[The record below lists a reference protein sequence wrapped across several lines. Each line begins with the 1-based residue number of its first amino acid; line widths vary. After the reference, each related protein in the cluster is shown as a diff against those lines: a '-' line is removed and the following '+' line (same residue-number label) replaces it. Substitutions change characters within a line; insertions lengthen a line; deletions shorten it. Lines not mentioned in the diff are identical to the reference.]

1 MTLSTTHTGRVTPP
15 IPGPAARTVLV
26 VAARSDGRGLAGARQ
41 AAELLRETGAV
52 VAVHGRDPE
61 LPALLRAAD
70 RVVVLDP
77 GRIAAALARLR
88 GTRGPDRGVP
98 GLPAP
103 TGDRLALLALTREHA
118 ERVQWVCSAAQWRS
132 ACRRQGTTTSLPPA

>member
-15 IPGPAARTVLV
+15 IPVPAARTVLV
-26 VAARSDGRGLAGARQ
+26 VAARPDGRGLAGARQ
-41 AAELLRETGAV
+41 AAELLRGTGAV
-52 VAVHGRDPE
+52 VAVHGGDPE

-88 GTRGPDRGVP
+88 GTRGPDRGGP
-98 GLPAP
+98 GGPAP
-103 TGDRLALLALTREHA
+103 PRDRA
-118 ERVQWVCSAAQWRS
+118 
-132 ACRRQGTTTSLPPA
+132 PPA